1 MTRFAWSAFAALVFF
16 GAVASVCAQPEPAE
30 APTRTKPGK
39 EDTKPKPIQMD
50 PPRYPEGMS
59 RAGLIGAVA
68 VEFIIDREGRVVNP
82 VIVESNNPWFE
93 RPALDAVLRWKFHP
107 GLMDGRP
114 VATRVTQK
122 IEFQLEGGGATFWRI
137 SKTRNHD
144 QLPLEMQWHHAPTVS
159 HSVFPVYPFAA
170 LQTKTKGKTK
180 LSFII
185 GPDGKT
191 HHVRLEEATAPEMG
205 LAVRAMLDAWRF
217 NPGRMRD
224 YTPAYAMVAIEHEFA
239 PSGAG
244 DVPVPPA
251 ARAIL
256 RLLEKKP
263 AEIATIE
270 ELDRPL
276 KSISRRPPVYP
287 TALLDV
293 GQPGAATIEFFVDK
307 NGDAQ
312 LPRIV
317 TNTAPEFGYAAA
329 QAIAT
334 WRFEPPMKAGKAV
347 IVRVQIPLEFTPR
360 EEGPKGR

>member
-1 MTRFAWSAFAALVFF
+1 MTRFAWSAIAALCFF
-16 GAVASVCAQPEPAE
+16 GAVAPVCAQPESAE
-30 APTRTKPGK
+30 AETRTNPGK
-39 EDTKPKPIQMD
+39 EHTRPKPIQMD
-50 PPRYPEGMS
+50 PPQYPAGMS
-59 RAGLIGAVA
+59 RAGLVGAVS
-68 VEFIIDREGRVVNP
+68 VEFIIDRDGRVVNP
-82 VIVESNNPWFE
+82 VVVESNNPWFE

-107 GLMDGRP
+107 GMMDGRP
-114 VATRVTQK
+114 VATRVTQR
-122 IEFQLEGGGATFWRI
+122 IEFQLEGGGAALWRI

-144 QLPLEMQWHHAPTVS
+144 QLPPEMQWHHAPTVS

-170 LQTKTKGKTK
+170 LQAKTKGKTK

-191 HHVRLEEATAPEMG
+191 YHVRLEQATTPEMG

-224 YTPAYAMVAIEHEFA
+224 YTPAYAMVGMEHEFT

-244 DVPVPPA
+244 DVPVPTE

-256 RLLEKKP
+256 RLLEKRP
-263 AEIATIE
+263 AEIATIA

-287 TALLDV
+287 TALLGA
-293 GQPGAATIEFFVDK
+293 GQTGAATIEFFVDK

-317 TNTAPEFGYAAA
+317 TSTAPEFGYAAA

-347 IVRVQIPLEFTPR
+347 IVRAQISLDFTPHD
-360 EEGPKGR
+360 EGPKAK